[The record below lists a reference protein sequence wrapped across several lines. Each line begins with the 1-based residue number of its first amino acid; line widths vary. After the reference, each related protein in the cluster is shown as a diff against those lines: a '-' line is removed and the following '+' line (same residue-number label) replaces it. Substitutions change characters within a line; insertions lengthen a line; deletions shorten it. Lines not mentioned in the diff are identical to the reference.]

1 MSVIRRI
8 HAAPGNLATYIQDI
22 LPAYARVYGPE
33 AARQYQ
39 ANAPR
44 DLSLTM
50 AHPAIRCYAVVDG
63 PDARALLF
71 ARKSATRF
79 LLSFFHELQAGYDS
93 SESEALLRF
102 VVADLARTENI
113 PIQSEYLAFSPSNL
127 DETYR
132 VLGFEQVG
140 RALQQCTLLPE
151 ETAVHSGVRIAPLG
165 EKGESDGARVLTE
178 AYARHPEK
186 RLFEEVTTLEAA
198 CTFIAQ
204 TQAGAFGNS
213 PSAYH
218 LGAWVNGACVGL
230 ALGSEVVAGL
240 GFVLHMAVLPEF
252 QGQGIGRQLLSELKQ
267 GFRQAGLER
276 VALGVT
282 NTNPAR
288 YLYESAG
295 FETVQPFPVY
305 YRFPQA

>member
-1 MSVIRRI
+1 M
-8 HAAPGNLATYIQDI
+8 
-22 LPAYARVYGPE
+22 
-33 AARQYQ
+33 ARQYQ

-102 VVADLARTENI
+102 VVADLARTEKI

-151 ETAVHSGVRIAPLG
+151 ETAVHSGVRIA
-165 EKGESDGARVLTE
+165 
-178 AYARHPEK
+178 
-186 RLFEEVTTLEAA
+186 
-198 CTFIAQ
+198 FIAQ

-213 PSAYH
+213 PSAFH
-218 LGAWVNGACVGL
+218 LGAWVNEACVGL

-267 GFRQAGLER
+267 GFRQAGLKR

-305 YRFPQA
+305 YRFP